1 MGPSPMIWAV
11 RNLDDKKD
19 KTVKW
24 VVMIVSRGYRKKIY
38 TTCHSRS
45 NFKHN
50 LPCLGP
56 S

>member
-45 NFKHN
+45 NFKYN